1 MERKVSVS
9 ERPALY
15 AVAAPPAR
23 QHHASPEVALT
34 GIYEIS
40 KILSGPTRLEQ
51 TLANVV
57 NVLSCFSTCNSA

>member
-1 MERKVSVS
+1 MSVLDG
-9 ERPALY
+9 PAT
-15 AVAAPPAR
+15 AQAAAARPAR
-23 QHHASPEVALT
+23 QHQASPEVALM

-57 NVLSCFSTCNSA
+57 NVLSCFLTCGSA